1 MTYKKIYIIGGQGSG
16 KTYLAK
22 KLSEK
27 LNIIHQDLDR
37 IVYKGK
43 NFLVKWNLEKRKE
56 RLEKILSR
64 KQWVLEGAY
73 TSEWINSVIK
83 KADLIVI
90 LDMNSL
96 IARKRVISRYLKR
109 KEKDRFKD
117 LLFLLKSAKNYRKEK
132 IPKIVELARKN
143 KKRYIQLTTKKQIN
157 NFIKT
162 L

>member
-1 MTYKKIYIIGGQGSG
+1 MTYKKIHIIGGQGSG

-27 LNIIHQDLDR
+27 LKIAHQDLDR

-43 NFLVKWNLEKRKE
+43 DFLIKWSLEKRKE

-73 TSEWINSVIK
+73 TSEWINPVIK
-83 KADLIVI
+83 RADLILI
-90 LDMNSL
+90 LDINSF